1 MVIFSFSDRLGGVF
15 VLTVYTYPII
25 LEFAR
30 RGWGCRVK
38 GLILDS
44 AYNSQV

>member
-30 RGWGCRVK
+30 RDGGVGSR
-38 GLILDS
+38 G
-44 AYNSQV
+44 